1 MHDETSGRCAI
12 ADITRRRSRGI
23 FSPSEN
29 ISAIREALHT
39 ESFWLCSKR
48 GASNSDGWRDIMT
61 LPSLWSPPVAA
72 DEDETKWSFLRQLI
86 LAIAAE
92 RQKKA
97 DEIVREYQQRQA
109 EQQDQP

>member
-1 MHDETSGRCAI
+1 
-12 ADITRRRSRGI
+12 
-23 FSPSEN
+23 
-29 ISAIREALHT
+29 
-39 ESFWLCSKR
+39 
-48 GASNSDGWRDIMT
+48 MT
-61 LPSLWSPPVAA
+61 LPSLWSPPLVA

-109 EQQDQP
+109 ERQDEP